1 MLLLHTS
8 IHALSHKC
16 CFTPANTHTH
26 KPLHTYLYTHA
37 FTFRLFHTGCCTH
50 AVYICFYT
58 GTLTHTEH
66 WYACAC
72 TQALLHTHAFT
83 QTLSYPHVA
92 PVVRRS
98 FYIHPIKYPW
108 CYGISQYPHKMRR
121 VQVDHRWST
130 GFTVNPCRSHSLD
143 GFPSILKPTKSMILV
158 HMHSY
163 AISWYYTS
171 LNNIFFWPVHH
182 FSHPPA
188 FNGSMSSLAKSSLAT
203 MPHCLGNKNPF
214 RFGWIKLN
222 LIPQKNELHS
232 IGLLNTKKYVRK
244 KKTAKN

>member
-1 MLLLHTS
+1 MSQFTSQFWLNTKLSIEINRCENRKKCQIAETVHDMKCWNAENFGNRVLGLALCHVRKTAGTSGWSVPISQSQTTVFVGQWMEWDSLPPCLNWCIEMTKIAEEKLRNSKVRSFTS
-8 IHALSHKC
+8 IQMVH
-16 CFTPANTHTH
+16 THTH

-98 FYIHPIKYPW
+98 FYIHPIKYTW

-130 GFTVNPCRSHSLD
+130 GFK
-143 GFPSILKPTKSMILV
+143 GKSM
-158 HMHSY
+158 
-163 AISWYYTS
+163 
-171 LNNIFFWPVHH
+171 
-182 FSHPPA
+182 
-188 FNGSMSSLAKSSLAT
+188 
-203 MPHCLGNKNPF
+203 
-214 RFGWIKLN
+214 
-222 LIPQKNELHS
+222 
-232 IGLLNTKKYVRK
+232 
-244 KKTAKN
+244 